1 MSTSSSPS
9 SFPSGSNPVSE
20 KRAQASR
27 LNGAKSSGPKTPEGK
42 ARSAMNAVRHGLTA
56 QSAVLPGEDPAE
68 LGELSRGLLAQLR
81 PADPLQRVLAER
93 VVALTWKLRRVAAA
107 EARAAEE
114 MDERALRSWEGD
126 RRLHREMPALM
137 PEAGPRPVPR
147 DGATLLAESF
157 REMGFNSERAVDGRL
172 LRITQYELKLDAALR
187 AAVRELRALKKE
199 ELNFGTEPE
208 PAEGAREAEAENAAP
223 EVAAE
228 VAAEVAQQA
237 NTAEAAPHGATE
249 CHTAPHF
256 PAQDANGQNEPEAGR
271 AATDSGPDPTAVT

>member
-1 MSTSSSPS
+1 MSTSSSPSS

-20 KRAQASR
+20 KRARASR
-27 LNGAKSSGPKTPEGK
+27 VNGAKSSGPRTPEGK
-42 ARSAMNAVRHGLTA
+42 ARSSMNAVRHGLTA
-56 QSAVLPGEDPAE
+56 QSAVLPGEDRAA
-68 LGELSRGLLAQLR
+68 LDELSRGLLAQLR

-147 DGATLLAESF
+147 DGATLLADSF

-199 ELNFGTEPE
+199 EQNFGTEPE
-208 PAEGAREAEAENAAP
+208 EESGEAEAENVAP

-228 VAAEVAQQA
+228 VAPEVAPHA
-237 NTAEAAPHGATE
+237 ETAEAAPHGATE
-249 CHTAPHF
+249 CHTVPQF
-256 PAQDANGQNEPEAGR
+256 PVHDSNGQNEPEAGR